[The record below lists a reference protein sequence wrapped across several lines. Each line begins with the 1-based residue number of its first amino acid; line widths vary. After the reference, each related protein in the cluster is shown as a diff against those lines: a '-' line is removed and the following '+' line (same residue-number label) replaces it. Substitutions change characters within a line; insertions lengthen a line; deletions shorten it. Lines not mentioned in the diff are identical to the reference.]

1 MQKRLV
7 GQNHSYVFEFVEPEE
22 SENAEDFGLVFR
34 GKCEQDGT
42 PVIVRYLKNKQLI
55 KSPQHLQ
62 LVQNIFLSFNKLDEG
77 LVKTFDAA
85 MAATAP
91 AVPPPQTRISQLTS
105 FISDASTFS

>member
-77 LVKTFDAA
+77 LVKTFDCI
-85 MAATAP
+85 
-91 AVPPPQTRISQLTS
+91 VDENGLYIIRHWLSWIRLQRHNGS
-105 FISDASTFS
+105 